1 MTYPTTPGS
10 KGGGASEDAGKKI
23 AGRAKMLR
31 ASIENLMLT
40 GYRLTADE
48 IAERLRE
55 TPFAI
60 RPRCTELVQAGVLIK
75 TKDRRPNAS
84 GMAAHLLRH
93 RDRKIEVP
101 LPAPEPVLKISK
113 SVATQNVGRTKRAPV
128 VHADQNALFG

>member
-1 MTYPTTPGS
+1 MTYPITPGS
-10 KGGGASEDAGKKI
+10 KSGGASRHAGKKI
-23 AGRAKMLR
+23 AGRAKTLR
-31 ASIENLMLT
+31 AAIENLLLP

-48 IAERLRE
+48 IADRLRE

-60 RPRCTELVQAGVLIK
+60 RPRCTELVKSGVLVK

-93 RDRKIEVP
+93 KDRETEVA

-113 SVATQNVGRTKRAPV
+113 SATRGVGRIKRASA

>member
-10 KGGGASEDAGKKI
+10 KGGGASRDAGTKI

-31 ASIENLMLT
+31 AAIENLLLP

-48 IAERLRE
+48 IADRLRE

-60 RPRCTELVQAGVLIK
+60 RPRCTELVKAGVLIK
-75 TKDRRPNAS
+75 TRECRPNAS
-84 GMAAHLLRH
+84 GMSAHLLRH
-93 RDRKIEVP
+93 KDRETEVA
-101 LPAPEPVLKISK
+101 LPAPEPAK
-113 SVATQNVGRTKRAPV
+113 SGSRETGRIKRAPA